1 MGAPDDWILI
11 DLLPS
16 VGRAL
21 WADTE
26 DTVVVRS
33 GYNSYLAR
41 ADDAEFRAMP
51 AVPAELPLLTL
62 ESDASVDGLRG
73 ISPSEVFVALNDWK
87 PQEYACGGGLV
98 LWFDGET
105 LHGSSLDPR
114 DWTEPTKAGTESA
127 SRLNSGGQTCPEGVV
142 S

>member
-21 WADTE
+21 WANTE

-33 GYNSYLAR
+33 GHNSCLAR

-87 PQEYACGGGLV
+87 PQELPAAADSSSGLTVKRSTV
-98 LWFDGET
+98 LA
-105 LHGSSLDPR
+105 
-114 DWTEPTKAGTESA
+114 WTRGTGPSRSKTGDRVGKSA
-127 SRLNSGGQTCPEGVV
+127 QLWWATCPEGVV